1 MQTKKLNFRFITGI
15 FFLVIAINMVSAVI
29 VDADYVTLF
38 PGEDGKISINIENN
52 ENFDIEDISIS
63 LVLEDVPFTSAGSS
77 VRDINDIDEDDD
89 DSVTFT
95 LRPSTE
101 IVPGDYS
108 IPYRIDYVNSANTSQ
123 NFSKEGSFGI
133 RISAKTDLDFTIE
146 TSEAAVLGSEGQ
158 ISLEI
163 INHGLGEI
171 RSVSVQILP
180 GSFELLSKDKIFV
193 GTIDAD
199 DSDTASFDV
208 VYKGLNPVFSAKIT
222 YKDFDNNDQTKTVNL
237 PVKVYTEEQ
246 ALELGL
252 ISKSKTLT
260 YLIVILVL
268 LVIWYVWRRI
278 RKRRKQ
284 KERELNRK

>member
-15 FFLVIAINMVSAVI
+15 LFLVLAINMASAVI

-163 INHGLGEI
+163 INQGLGEI

-260 YLIVILVL
+260 YFIVILVL
-268 LVIWYVWRRI
+268 FVIWYVWRRI

>member
-1 MQTKKLNFRFITGI
+1 MQTKNLKLITGI
-15 FFLVIAINMVSAVI
+15 LFLFLVINMASAVI
-29 VDADYVTLF
+29 VDADYVALF

-52 ENFDIEDISIS
+52 ENFDIESIS
-63 LVLEDVPFTSAGSS
+63 VALVLEDVPFTSVGSS
-77 VRDINDIDEDDD
+77 VRDIDDIDEDDD

-95 LRPSTE
+95 LKPSTD

-108 IPYRIDYVNSANTSQ
+108 ISYRIDYVNAANNSE

-146 TSEAAVLGSEGQ
+146 TSEAAVLGRGGQ
-158 ISLEI
+158 VSLEI
-163 INHGLGEI
+163 INQGLGEI

-208 VYKGLNPVFSAKIT
+208 VYKSLNPIFSAKIT
-222 YKDFDNNDQTKTVNL
+222 YKDFENNDQTKTVNL
-237 PVKVYTEEQ
+237 PLKVYTEEQ

-260 YLIVILVL
+260 YFIVILVL
-268 LVIWYVWRRI
+268 FVIWYIWRRI

-284 KERELNRK
+284 KAMEARR

>member
-163 INHGLGEI
+163 INQGLGEI

-260 YLIVILVL
+260 YFIVILVL
-268 LVIWYVWRRI
+268 FVIWYVWRRI